1 VPRSYMAVEPRVRRL
16 LATHLGLDPR
26 ALRSETDVPLDA
38 GARLD
43 VVQALERTFSVAL
56 NDVEL
61 ARVRSCRDL
70 AMLIARRV
78 AERDRRASDPPPA
91 PIWVRVIP
99 ADPTCTPLER
109 LVELT
114 PYMVETIVED
124 ARGPGKCCRLEL
136 ILGPAA
142 SRRVV
147 EQVERLFA
155 PARAAGLSV
164 EVHRGTGADAA
175 GIAWAARWRRLRSR
189 R

>member
-1 VPRSYMAVEPRVRRL
+1 MPRSYMAVEPRVRRL

-78 AERDRRASDPPPA
+78 AQRDRRAPDPPPT

-99 ADPTCTPLER
+99 ADPTCAPLER

-124 ARGPGKCCRLEL
+124 ARGPGQCRRLEL

-142 SRRVV
+142 SRRGV

-175 GIAWAARWRRLRSR
+175 GIAWAARWRRLRLR

>member
-1 VPRSYMAVEPRVRRL
+1 MGVEPRVRRL

-26 ALRSETDVPLDA
+26 ALRSDADVPLDA

-43 VVQALERTFSVAL
+43 VVQALERTFCVAL

-70 AMLIARRV
+70 ALLIARRV
-78 AERDRRASDPPPA
+78 AQRDQRAPDPPPA

-99 ADPTCTPLER
+99 TDPTCAPLER
-109 LVELT
+109 LVDLT
-114 PYMVETIVED
+114 PYMVETVVED
-124 ARGPGKCCRLEL
+124 ARGLGRCRRLEV

-147 EQVERLFA
+147 ERVECLFA
-155 PARAAGLSV
+155 PARAAGLAV
-164 EVHRGTGADAA
+164 EVHRGTAA
-175 GIAWAARWRRLRSR
+175 SAAPLVWAARWRRARSR